1 MHDIPV
7 VEIQRVLMSTL
18 ILFFLNTKPSQIS
31 SEVSKK
37 KKKNRNRWPTMIN
50 LDSAFSEVGYFG
62 RAY

>member
-37 KKKNRNRWPTMIN
+37 KKNRNRWPTMIN